1 LFVSI
6 EFCKDILSMQIF
18 PKEIL
23 ENTMQAYIPKNGVK
37 SRVIYGLLLAAI
49 LGFICALP
57 FIKVKVYKNA
67 QGFVKPSK
75 ERVAITSLN
84 SGKVLF
90 SNIESNNYVEKGE
103 VLLIIESNILNEQ
116 IALSDYDIKRLSI
129 EIDDLQYLIS
139 QRKIQSNGIKSPK
152 YQKEYFQF
160 LEFSFEHK
168 TRIKKLKVDYERN
181 QKLFRKGVIAQAEYE
196 NIKLDYD
203 LAINGFNQFKNQQFN
218 RWEASLTALKN
229 DYEIAQ
235 NKKSQYLESKK
246 NYEVKAPATG
256 SLIIQMGIE
265 RGSVVTSGALLAEIS
280 PDTKLLAECY
290 VRPLDIGLIDKSKPI
305 NFQIDAFNYNQWGLA
320 TGKILDIS
328 QDIEMIN
335 DQPVFKI
342 KCQINESFLELKNG
356 AKGFIKKGMTFNARF
371 EITERTLFQLLYDKV
386 DDWMNPANQN
396 AQITSIE

>member
-1 LFVSI
+1 MFVSI

>member
-1 LFVSI
+1 
-6 EFCKDILSMQIF
+6 MQIF